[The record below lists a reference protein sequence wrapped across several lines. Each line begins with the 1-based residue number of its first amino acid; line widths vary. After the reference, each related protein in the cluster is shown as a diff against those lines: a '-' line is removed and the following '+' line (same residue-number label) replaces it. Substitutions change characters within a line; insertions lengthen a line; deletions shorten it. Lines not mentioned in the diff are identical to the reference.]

1 MVNKCPKCGRDT
13 LSVDY
18 LCERC
23 RTRSIFDAL
32 LEQIEKRMKVS
43 GVPPRYLHASLSD
56 FKEEYDTEAGLFI
69 MGPVGCGKTHLL
81 AALCRNH
88 LLKACKCYFIN
99 APLFFADLKANLD
112 KSHDKIKFVSEV
124 PYLFI
129 DDIGAE
135 RVTDYVFEIWYRILE
150 ARYSNML
157 YTSVTLNSVD
167 TLDERLFRRLRDST
181 KLVEMEENEV

>member
-1 MVNKCPKCGRDT
+1 MEGRCPKCGKPT
-13 LSVDY
+13 VSEDY
-18 LCERC
+18 LCADC
-23 RTRSIFDAL
+23 CNVNIFDAL
-32 LEQIEKRMKVS
+32 LEQIEKRMKAS
-43 GVPPRYLHASLSD
+43 GIPPRYLHASLVD
-56 FKEEYDTEAGLFI
+56 FQEEYDTEIGLFI

-88 LLKACKCYFIN
+88 LLKAHKCRFIN
-99 APLFFADLKANLD
+99 APLFFAELKADLD
-112 KSHDKIKFVSEV
+112 KSHDKIKYVSEV

-135 RVTDYVFEIWYRILE
+135 RVTDYIFEIWYRILE
-150 ARYSNML
+150 TRYSNML

-181 KLVEMEENEV
+181 KLIEMEENEV